1 MLVMSRYEGRQW
13 ISDNVGTQ
21 GGLTL
26 LSKIGLSSAENEY
39 YAICGKSATGMG
51 LQALLHDWN
60 ISRKL

>member
-39 YAICGKSATGMG
+39 YMTGTSAR
-51 LQALLHDWN
+51 
-60 ISRKL
+60 SFEF